1 MSMSPDQ
8 LLLSLDRLQSLAA
21 RGGDVQIAEL
31 RQLQHALNQNMLK
44 SHAELRKAGV
54 GYPLQGMPF
63 DSSTIPG
70 GSYAPLVPQSI
81 QPIIDNATFTEDT
94 LVFWKMLAKQSV
106 TTPVLEWVRR
116 KSYGGTATS
125 PFIAEGGVPAITQSE
140 FDRNVVRMKYMA
152 VFRQVTDVL
161 ANTQLLGN
169 VGQARALEAADG
181 AVELL
186 FRQEKFLFH
195 ADSSVNPLEYDGLV
209 ASIEK
214 GAPQNV
220 FDAQGATI
228 SGQELQEI
236 IGQLV
241 SAPNYASPTHVL
253 MSPRHY
259 AWYQNSLLPFKR
271 GDLAVNGP
279 LTFNTQGI
287 SVGWS
292 RGSVPL
298 TEVVHMAWDEHP
310 IIRTQGDGPPL
321 SMSVAAAS
329 VGAPVSGSKWR
340 AQDVSGVKF
349 YYTLEAVGD
358 QGVTRLPI
366 SGAVTDLEAGGSV
379 EIELD
384 DNAVALSGTGSIR
397 YYNVFRATVGASE
410 SAPTDPRKFYFVGR
424 KPRRPDGDTVI
435 VDLNEQRPNSA
446 PMIIIQNRP
455 DVLEWREFLSTTM
468 RPITLSRTTLEQFLL
483 MMFGALKVSVPT
495 KMFLIKN
502 VGYG

>member
-63 DSSTIPG
+63 DSATIPG

-241 SAPNYASPTHVL
+241 SAPNYATPTHVL

-321 SMSVAAAS
+321 ALAIAAS
-329 VGAPVSGSKWR
+329 AEAGSGSKFR
-340 AQDVSGVKF
+340 AQDVNGLQF
-349 YYTLEAVGD
+349 FYTLEAVGD
-358 QGVTRLPI
+358 QGVTRFPV
-366 SGAVTDLEAGGSV
+366 SGAVVLEAGEVAQLTLADES
-379 EIELD
+379 
-384 DNAVALSGTGSIR
+384 VALAGTASIR
-397 YYNVFRATVGASE
+397 SYNIFRAAVPVGE
-410 SAPTDPRKFYFVGR
+410 SAPSDPRKFYFIGR
-424 KPRRPDGDTVI
+424 AARNPMGSTVI
-435 VDLNEQRPNSA
+435 VDRNEMRPNTA

>member
-8 LLLSLDRLQSLAA
+8 LLLALDRLQSLAA

-63 DSSTIPG
+63 DSSTVPG

-125 PFIAEGGVPAITQSE
+125 PFISEGGVPAITQSE

-169 VGQARALEAADG
+169 IGQARALEASDG

-195 ADSSVNPLEYDGLV
+195 ADSSVNPLEYDGLLS
-209 ASIEK
+209 SIEK

-220 FDAQGATI
+220 FDAEGATI

-241 SAPNYASPTHVL
+241 SAPNYATPSHVL

-310 IIRTQGDGPPL
+310 ILRTQGDGPPPSTL
-321 SMSVAAAS
+321 VVSAAADTA
-329 VGAPVSGSKWR
+329 VAGSKFR
-340 AQDVSGVKF
+340 AQDVAGLKF
-349 YYTLEAVGD
+349 CYTLEAVGD
-358 QGVTRLPI
+358 QGATRLASTPPTAVLAD
-366 SGAVTDLEAGGSV
+366 GAMEITVTD
-379 EIELD
+379 
-384 DNAVALSGTGSIR
+384 NTVAAAGTGSIR
-397 YYNVFRATVGASE
+397 YYNLFRAAVASSE
-410 SAPTDPRKFYFVGR
+410 TAAPSDSRKYFFCGR
-424 KPRRPDGDTVI
+424 VARNLDGDTVI
-435 VDLNEQRPNSA
+435 VDRNLTRPNTS
-446 PMIIIQNRP
+446 PIVIIQNRP

>member
-140 FDRNVVRMKYMA
+140 FDRNVIRMKYMA

-169 VGQARALEAADG
+169 IGQARALEAADG

-298 TEVVHMAWDEHP
+298 TEVVHMSWDEHP
-310 IIRTQGDGPPL
+310 IIRTQGDGPPTAL
-321 SMSVAAAS
+321 SVAASA
-329 VGAPVSGSKWR
+329 VPADVAGSKWR
-340 AQDVSGVKF
+340 AQDVNGLDF
-349 YYTLEAVGD
+349 YYTVEAVGD
-358 QGVTRLPI
+358 QGVTRFPV
-366 SGAVTDLEAGGSV
+366 SGDVQVEAGGAV
-379 EIELD
+379 DIELA
-384 DNAVALSGTGSIR
+384 DNAAAAAGTGSIR
-397 YYNVFRATVGASE
+397 YYNLFRAAVPAGD
-410 SAPTDPRKFYFVGR
+410 APPSDPRKFYFCGR
-424 KPRRPDGDTVI
+424 TARNLSDDTVI
-435 VDLNEQRPNSA
+435 RDLNATRPNSA

>member
-195 ADSSVNPLEYDGLV
+195 ADSSINPLEYDGLV

-241 SAPNYASPTHVL
+241 SAPNYATPTHVL

-321 SMSVAAAS
+321 ALPIAAS
-329 VGAPVSGSKWR
+329 AEAGSGSKFR
-340 AQDVSGVKF
+340 AQDVNGLQF
-349 YYTLEAVGD
+349 HYTLEAVGD
-358 QGVTRLPI
+358 QGVTRFPV
-366 SGAVTDLEAGGSV
+366 SAAVVLEAGEV
-379 EIELD
+379 AELTLAD
-384 DNAVALSGTGSIR
+384 EGVALAGTASIR
-397 YYNVFRATVGASE
+397 SYNIFRAAVPVGE
-410 SAPTDPRKFYFVGR
+410 SAPSDPRKFYFVGR
-424 KPRRPDGDTVI
+424 AARNPMGDTVI
-435 VDLNEQRPNSA
+435 VDRNEMRPNTA

>member
-116 KSYGGTATS
+116 RSYGGTATS

-169 VGQARALEAADG
+169 IGQARALEAADG

-195 ADSSVNPLEYDGLV
+195 ADSAVNPLEYDGLIS
-209 ASIEK
+209 SIEK

-310 IIRTQGDGPPL
+310 IIRTQGDGPPAQL
-321 SMSVAAAS
+321 PIAAS
-329 VGAPVSGSKWR
+329 AVEDVAGSKFR
-340 AQDVSGVKF
+340 AQDVNGVKF
-349 YYTLEAVGD
+349 FYTLEAVGD
-358 QGVTRLPI
+358 QGVTRFPT
-366 SGAVTDLEAGGSV
+366 SGAVTIEAGGAA
-379 EIELD
+379 ELELAD
-384 DNAVALSGTGSIR
+384 ESYPIATTGSIR
-397 YYNVFRATVGASE
+397 YYNIFRATVPSSE
-410 SAPTDPRKFYFVGR
+410 SAPTDPRKYYFVGR
-424 KPRRPDGDTVI
+424 AARNPNGDTVI
-435 VDLNEQRPNSA
+435 RDLNAQRPNSA

>member
-181 AVELL
+181 AIELL

-310 IIRTQGDGPPL
+310 IIRTQGDGPP
-321 SMSVAAAS
+321 AS
-329 VGAPVSGSKWR
+329 VGVSVADDTGVSGSKWR
-340 AQDVSGVKF
+340 SQDVAGLDF

-366 SGAVTDLEAGGSV
+366 AGEVVIAAGGSA
-379 EIELD
+379 EITLV
-384 DNAVALSGTGSIR
+384 DNAAPLSGTASVR
-397 YYNVFRATVGASE
+397 YYNVFRAAVPTGSA
-410 SAPTDPRKFYFVGR
+410 APTDPRKFYFVGR
-424 KPRRPDGDTVI
+424 KPRNPDANTVI